1 MKQHQVFGPFYPVA
15 LQSAVNH
22 AERFC
27 GVLADFE
34 ARPPSEDEQFLAWLS
49 GREGEVRQVVENVV
63 TDWDGNLQTADGWGM
78 KIEEYLRVLHE
89 ALVRFGA
96 VTLETGVPMCC
107 AAPLATT
114 VRAVA
119 PIANAVT
126 PTALPVIE
134 SGRWHSG
141 TVVESFES
149 VVIDGILREGGGS
162 S

>member
-107 AAPLATT
+107 AAPLAW
-114 VRAVA
+114 VPPASPRPRRCYPHPLRAAFALA
-119 PIANAVT
+119 PLQAKQ
-126 PTALPVIE
+126 
-134 SGRWHSG
+134 
-141 TVVESFES
+141 
-149 VVIDGILREGGGS
+149 
-162 S
+162 